1 MKTPIS
7 SPVAGAP
14 APVGQMVRSWRQR
27 RRLSQMELAL
37 DAGVSTRHL
46 SFIETGRS
54 KPSPEMLISLAE
66 RLDVP
71 LRERNAWFLAAGY
84 APRYSQRSID
94 APDMRPVHDA
104 LNRLLQ
110 AHHPF
115 PGVVVD
121 RHWNVVSANQGAL
134 ALADVVPEA
143 LRTPHLNIY
152 RAALHPDGLARYTR
166 NLEDWAVQLLRNL
179 RRSVEAS
186 ADPVLVALEAEVLA
200 YPRMRQMAQQVPER
214 HDDPLLVFCTLDLP
228 TGTVS
233 MFRTLT
239 SFGTPRDVTLDE
251 LCVELFYPVDA
262 ASEQA
267 MRALGR

>member
-1 MKTPIS
+1 MNTSIS
-7 SPVAGAP
+7 SPAAGSP

-54 KPSPEMLISLAE
+54 KPSPQMLIALAE

-71 LRERNAWFLAAGY
+71 LRERNALLLAAGY
-84 APRYSQRSID
+84 APRYPQRSFD
-94 APDMRPVHDA
+94 APDMRPVRDA
-104 LNRLLQ
+104 LNRLLE

-121 RHWNVVSANQGAL
+121 RHWNVVSGNKAAM
-134 ALADVVPEA
+134 ALADVVPQA

-152 RAALHPDGLARYTR
+152 RATLHPDGLARYTR
-166 NLEDWAVQLLRNL
+166 NLEEWAVHLLRNL

-200 YPRMRQMAQQVPER
+200 YPRMRQILQQAPER
-214 HDDPLLVFCTLDLP
+214 DDSPLLVFCTLDLP
-228 TGTVS
+228 TGALS

-262 ASEQA
+262 ASDKA
-267 MRALGR
+267 MRALSQ